1 MKALNVLVA
10 DDDMILSQM
19 LCSVLRQAGH
29 KPLPAFDSVQAMM
42 IAMRAPVPDLV
53 LLDISMPGGSGLNM
67 LTRLKNSSKTGN
79 IPVIVISGNTEQQT
93 PGDART
99 LGAARFVAKPVDPSM
114 LLQIIREVM
123 EEGGIAS

>member
-1 MKALNVLVA
+1 MKALKVLVA
-10 DDDMILSQM
+10 DDDKMLSQM

-29 KPLPAFDSVQAMM
+29 KPIPAFDSVQAMM
-42 IAMRAPVPDLV
+42 IAMRPPMPDLV

-67 LTRLKNSSKTGN
+67 LTRLKNSSKTGD

-93 PGDART
+93 PDDARK
-99 LGAARFVAKPVDPSM
+99 LGAARFVPKPVDPSM